1 MKDQVAAGAFMWV
14 FGSVV
19 FLVAVTGIVMHL
31 SSGETTQLGDFRRDR
46 CSFDGRIS
54 GGVESPLH
62 CLKGPQRG
70 VQPETLAS
78 TKIQEHS
85 SSTAPGREL
94 LDVGYQKH
102 VIDAT
107 SHR

>member
-54 GGVESPLH
+54 WGG
-62 CLKGPQRG
+62 
-70 VQPETLAS
+70 
-78 TKIQEHS
+78 
-85 SSTAPGREL
+85 
-94 LDVGYQKH
+94 
-102 VIDAT
+102 
-107 SHR
+107 